1 MAKQKHP
8 HRNTKRTPRKRKK
21 QTFSTRFK
29 IYLIGG
35 TIVVSI
41 VAILMGLA
49 GWIGYEM
56 GKEQASKRYHS
67 TVTHYQRDIEKLRK
81 KLKLPPASGTPKIH
95 PKRSPDKAENLSEI
109 KDYVQAGGKES
120 SRPAVKEGVRLKH
133 PKLAIIIDDVA
144 FASQVKTIRAL
155 PWAIT
160 PSIFPPTSR
169 HPDTPKL
176 AAKLDHYMI
185 HLPMEAMHYNNPEDG
200 TLTTE
205 SSNAEI
211 DLRIRKLRHWFP
223 QAHFINNHT
232 GSKFTADMASMER
245 FFPIAK
251 RYGFVF
257 IDSRTTPKTVVPRIC
272 KEYHDPYIARDVF
285 LDNNPDIDYIQNQL
299 KKAVRIAKSQGY
311 AIAIGHPHAST
322 LKALADSKSILKG
335 IDVVYIDEL
344 YEKIR

>member
-1 MAKQKHP
+1 M
-8 HRNTKRTPRKRKK
+8 
-21 QTFSTRFK
+21 
-29 IYLIGG
+29 
-35 TIVVSI
+35 SI

-81 KLKLPPASGTPKIH
+81 KLKLPPASGTPKI
-95 PKRSPDKAENLSEI
+95 
-109 KDYVQAGGKES
+109 Q
-120 SRPAVKEGVRLKH
+120 VKEGVRLKH